1 MLSARACVRAT
12 CLTIAVALLGVVVFL
27 ATACGGEERGSGT
40 LITVVREAETFNE
53 LRVSGTLKVEV
64 SVVDGAAPAAAVTID
79 DNLVSKVRIRF
90 SDNRLRVE
98 TTEEIRPSEE
108 SVIRLVTPSLEEIR
122 AEAGARVAVS
132 GVEGSS
138 LRIEASS
145 GAAVEAEG
153 GTERVDVDASSGAS
167 VDLSGLSAEEAD
179 VDASSGAA
187 IEVQASKSVSGAA
200 DSGAVVRISGNPE
213 RVDVDIDS
221 GARVE

>member
-1 MLSARACVRAT
+1 MLVRAT

-98 TTEEIRPSEE
+98 TTEEIRPSGE
-108 SVIRLVTPSLEEIR
+108 SVIRLVTPSLEGIR

-132 GVEGSS
+132 GVGGSS

-153 GTERVDVDASSGAS
+153 GAEHVDVDASSGAS

-200 DSGAVVRISGNPE
+200 ESGAVVRISGNPE